1 MAIWLGVILISN
13 ASTVTSKHYW
23 LQVASMNI
31 RPLCILGDSTKK
43 VQGDQDIIAV
53 EAYSFDE
60 ILFAILISM
69 RN

>member
-1 MAIWLGVILISN
+1 MILVSN

-31 RPLCILGDSTKK
+31 RSLCFLGDSTKK

-53 EAYSFDE
+53 ETYSFDE
-60 ILFAILISM
+60 MLFAILVSM